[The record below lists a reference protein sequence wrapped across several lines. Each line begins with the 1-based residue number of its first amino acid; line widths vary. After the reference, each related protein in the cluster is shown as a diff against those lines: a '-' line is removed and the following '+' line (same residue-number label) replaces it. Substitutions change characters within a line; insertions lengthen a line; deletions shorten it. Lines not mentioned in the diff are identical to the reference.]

1 MRVLKNEEGMSL
13 IEVITA
19 VFLFAL
25 FITAFMTTQGNNITT
40 SIRFKDELALK
51 DIAEIQMQELI
62 LNPPE
67 DFRPS
72 AGKVNISTSTPKF
85 EKIDDYPDY
94 QVAIQLFKV
103 TIPEFE
109 KITGQSEEE
118 NNPDEDQSMQKRI
131 YDNFKKNMEQL
142 VWQVLITVK
151 HVPSEQSY
159 DLSTWLYNQN
169 GRLQFDIQ

>member
-19 VFLFAL
+19 VFLFAI

-67 DFRPS
+67 DFRLEVRTQSSFSLCPAVSSSSFCFSTAPS
-72 AGKVNISTSTPKF
+72 S
-85 EKIDDYPDY
+85 
-94 QVAIQLFKV
+94 
-103 TIPEFE
+103 
-109 KITGQSEEE
+109 
-118 NNPDEDQSMQKRI
+118 
-131 YDNFKKNMEQL
+131 
-142 VWQVLITVK
+142 
-151 HVPSEQSY
+151 H
-159 DLSTWLYNQN
+159 
-169 GRLQFDIQ
+169 